1 MSARDVVDIATD
13 VACGV
18 GNQYGGYVYKEAYRD
33 TIELGIRRL
42 IAGGYR
48 LIGPRQLDRETIER
62 CVSTILEWTPL
73 AQDNCDIRIAM
84 RLQDAAAALR
94 SLKGGEDA

>member
-1 MSARDVVDIATD
+1 MSARDVIAEELEDEFGHYADERAVDILSAL
-13 VACGV
+13 A
-18 GNQYGGYVYKEAYRD
+18 A
-33 TIELGIRRL
+33 
-42 IAGGYR
+42 AGYR
-48 LIGPRQLDRETIER
+48 LIGPEQLDRETIER

-94 SLKGGEDA
+94 SLQGGDGDA